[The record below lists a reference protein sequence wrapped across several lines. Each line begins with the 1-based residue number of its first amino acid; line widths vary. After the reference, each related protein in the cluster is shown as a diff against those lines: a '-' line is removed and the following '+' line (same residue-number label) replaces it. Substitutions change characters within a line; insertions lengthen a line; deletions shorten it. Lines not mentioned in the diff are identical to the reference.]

1 MYLDE
6 KEILTKSRIVSRFV
20 KNGAMT
26 KERKRN
32 YNQ

>member
-1 MYLDE
+1 MYLNE
-6 KEILTKSRIVSRFV
+6 KKILTKSRIVSRFV
-20 KNGAMT
+20 KNGVMT